1 MTKQQPLFPLGK
13 CYMTPAIK
21 TLVEQQALAIH
32 EYLYRHQ
39 RGDWGNLTQEDVT
52 ENEKSLQQGFRIFSA
67 YNVEAKNA
75 GSNAIKIWVITEA
88 DRSTTTVLLPEE
100 Y

>member
-1 MTKQQPLFPLGK
+1 
-13 CYMTPAIK
+13 MTPAIK

-88 DRSTTTVLLPEE
+88 DRSTTTVMLPEE

>member
-1 MTKQQPLFPLGK
+1 
-13 CYMTPAIK
+13 MTPGIN
-21 TLVEQQALAIH
+21 TLVEQQALAVD

-39 RGDWGNLTQEDVT
+39 RGDWGNLTKEDVT
-52 ENEKSLQQGFRIFSA
+52 ENETSLKQGLRIFSA
-67 YNVEAKNA
+67 YDVEGKA
-75 GSNAIKIWVITEA
+75 GRHAIKIWVITEA

>member
-13 CYMTPAIK
+13 CYMTSGIN
-21 TLVEQQALAIH
+21 TLVEQQALAVH
-32 EYLYRHQ
+32 DYLNRHQ
-39 RGDWGNLTQEDVT
+39 RGDWGNLTKEDVT
-52 ENEKSLQQGFRIFSA
+52 ENETSLQQGFRIFSA

-75 GSNAIKIWVITEA
+75 GSHSIKIWIITEA
-88 DRSTTTVLLPEE
+88 DRSTTTVMLPEE

>member
-1 MTKQQPLFPLGK
+1 MTKQQALFPLGN
-13 CYMTPAIK
+13 CHVTPGIS

-39 RGDWGNLTQEDVT
+39 RGDWGNLTQEDAT
-52 ENEKSLQQGFRIFSA
+52 ENETSLQQGSRIFSA
-67 YNVEAKNA
+67 YDVEGKNA
-75 GSNAIKIWVITEA
+75 GSHAIKIWVITEA

>member
-1 MTKQQPLFPLGK
+1 MIKQQPLFPLGN
-13 CYMTPAIK
+13 CYVTPGVNA
-21 TLVEQQALAIH
+21 LVEQQALSVH

-39 RGDWGNLTQEDVT
+39 RGDWGNLTQEDIT
-52 ENEKSLQQGFRIFSA
+52 ENETSLQQGLRIFSA

-75 GSNAIKIWVITEA
+75 GSHSIKIWIITEA
-88 DRSTTTVLLPEE
+88 DRSTTTVMLPEE

>member
-13 CYMTPAIK
+13 CYMTPGIN
-21 TLVEQQALAIH
+21 TLVEQQALAVD

-39 RGDWGNLTQEDVT
+39 RGDWGNLTQKDAA
-52 ENEKSLQQGFRIFSA
+52 ENETSLQQGLRIFSA
-67 YNVEAKNA
+67 YDVEGKNA
-75 GSNAIKIWVITEA
+75 GSHSIKIWVITEA
-88 DRSTTTVLLPEE
+88 DRSTTKVLLPEE